1 MSRLDSFIRR
11 LTAQKACL
19 EQCASEIGSMTGVV
33 VELGLGNG
41 RTFDH
46 LREILPDREIFVL
59 EREPRA
65 HPGSTPDTG
74 HLLVGSLA
82 ELLPTLG
89 ARLPGRAVLVHSD
102 IGCGDPETD
111 RKTTALICEHISG
124 FLASGGFVASDQP
137 LLSSELCALP
147 LPKNVKEGR
156 YHVYRR
162 IDPER

>member
-19 EQCASEIGSMTGVV
+19 EQCASEIGPMTGVI

-65 HPGSTPDTG
+65 HPDSTPDAG
-74 HLLVGSLA
+74 HLLVG
-82 ELLPTLG
+82 
-89 ARLPGRAVLVHSD
+89 
-102 IGCGDPETD
+102 
-111 RKTTALICEHISG
+111 
-124 FLASGGFVASDQP
+124 
-137 LLSSELCALP
+137 
-147 LPKNVKEGR
+147 
-156 YHVYRR
+156 
-162 IDPER
+162 